1 MTDEDYDDH
10 EVFISVNDL
19 SSRKLQISAGI
30 HHFMDKNK
38 EKIIDS
44 FSNICEDGDFL
55 LLLIKDIFLH
65 LKNETNLLYCLNIH
79 QLKEIP
85 PIIYNIVKESF
96 SNQRLAYIETEFL
109 EKINNLY
116 GFIYVSTNTCTEKK
130 YVGQTTRT
138 IEIEW
143 NDILNSARSLERK
156 RNGKPTQI
164 IVSRYIFNSILKYD
178 KKVWDLKL
186 IDIAYNKSELND
198 KEDYYIIDL
207 YNSIAPNGYNLK
219 RGGEGG
225 KHNPITREKI
235 GKAQSEVWD
244 RPGYRD
250 MQSKIQ
256 SEVWD
261 KSGYRDMQSKIQ
273 SDKWDRPGYREN
285 QKKKQSEVWDRL
297 GYRDMQSKTQ
307 SNVWNRPGY
316 RDMQSKIQSDKWDR
330 PGYRENQKKK
340 LSDVWNKPSG
350 KKKKSEV
357 SIKVWNKPGYKK
369 KYCEARKEAYKNDPK
384 LRARLAKAS
393 EKAREVTRIEIKDK
407 RQFLIDIKKSKI
419 QKDIIKKYPFKTK
432 DTLNKR
438 IKEILG
444 PLGIQHYSEAKK
456 FFQHNKVEDVLKKLK
471 DLGHIF

>member
-350 KKKKSEV
+350 KKKRAKS
-357 SIKVWNKPGYKK
+357 
-369 KYCEARKEAYKNDPK
+369 
-384 LRARLAKAS
+384 L
-393 EKAREVTRIEIKDK
+393 
-407 RQFLIDIKKSKI
+407 
-419 QKDIIKKYPFKTK
+419 
-432 DTLNKR
+432 
-438 IKEILG
+438 
-444 PLGIQHYSEAKK
+444 
-456 FFQHNKVEDVLKKLK
+456 
-471 DLGHIF
+471 